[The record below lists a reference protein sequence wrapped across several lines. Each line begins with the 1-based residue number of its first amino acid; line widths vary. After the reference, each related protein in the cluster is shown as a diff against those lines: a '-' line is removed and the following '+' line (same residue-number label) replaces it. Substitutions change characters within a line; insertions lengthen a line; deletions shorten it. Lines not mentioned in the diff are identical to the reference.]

1 MASKLGCGPLAAIIV
16 FLFVLLVVGSN
27 EAVGFY
33 FTECDDEDAN
43 FFSCL
48 LDEITNEEEEEAEP
62 EEGTVTAVGAYEY
75 KGYAV
80 TITLNV
86 PLAGGAVNG
95 TVSGTCEGPI
105 KGNNNGG
112 AVTGNMS
119 GVCAP
124 FFVNIPAS
132 AEFSGSVNKAGKTVP
147 VSFNGRGGGISHEG
161 STTLTYP

>member
-1 MASKLGCGPLAAIIV
+1 MANKLGCAPAAAIIV
-16 FLFVLLVVGSN
+16 LIFLMVFFGAN
-27 EAVGFY
+27 EGVGFY
-33 FTECDDEDAN
+33 YTSCDEDDGN
-43 FFSCL
+43 FISCL
-48 LDEITNEEEEEAEP
+48 LGEMMSEEEGGEP

-86 PLAGGAVNG
+86 PLHGGAVNG

-105 KGNNNGG
+105 KGNYAGG
-112 AVTGNMS
+112 AITGNMS

-132 AEFSGSVNKAGKTVP
+132 AEFTGSVNKSAKTVP
-147 VSFNGRGGGISHEG
+147 VSFSGRGGGLSHEG